1 LNHAAERSPKPTI
14 EPVGDPRKLVSVIV
28 PTYNRSSLLIG
39 ALESVWAQ
47 THRPIELIVVD
58 DGSTDDTR
66 NAVEAWQ
73 STRGGDEGFTSRYV
87 RQDNRGPA
95 AGRNRG
101 LALARGEYVQFLDS
115 DDRLHPEKLAA
126 QAGVLNKAPGF
137 DAVISWVGFWDDT
150 GPPGPVMEVMG
161 QQATED
167 LPCFLCGNDIPVHAP
182 LHRRRL
188 LEELGGFDEALL
200 HSEDVDLHFRLALA
214 GARFGSVPK
223 ILAWV
228 LRHDERSRVSHRL
241 FAAGPEFERHFYL
254 RILEF
259 GRSRGAA
266 SPQFRAALSKR
277 LVSISRRY
285 YGAFRPQT
293 ARICLLTAQ
302 EICPDARSFSMSLDL
317 TPVGSAVRVGVEVA
331 RRVIGSVRKRLRR
344 TSRAGGFWT
353 NR

>member
-1 LNHAAERSPKPTI
+1 M
-14 EPVGDPRKLVSVIV
+14 IV

-47 THRPIELIVVD
+47 THRPIELIVID

-66 NAVEAWQ
+66 TAVEAWQ
-73 STRGGDEGFTSRYV
+73 STHGGEEGFTSRYV
-87 RQDNRGPA
+87 QQSNRGPA

-101 LALARGEYVQFLDS
+101 LALARGEYIQFLDS

-126 QAGVLNKAPGF
+126 QASVLNAEPGF
-137 DAVISWVGFWDDT
+137 DAVIAPVAFLDDR
-150 GPPGPVMEVMG
+150 GRPNLDKPVMDR
-161 QQATED
+161 QTDED
-167 LPCFLCGNDIPVHAP
+167 LPCYLCRNDIAVHAP

-188 LEELGGFDEALL
+188 LEGLGGFNEGLF
-200 HSEDVDLHFRLALA
+200 HSEDVDLHLRLALA

-228 LRHDERSRVSHRL
+228 PRHDERSRVSHRL
-241 FAAGPEFERHFYL
+241 LAAGPDFERNFYL
-254 RILEF
+254 RILDF

-266 SPQFRAALSKR
+266 TPQFRAALSER

-285 YGAFRPQT
+285 YGALRPQT

-302 EICPDARSFSMSLDL
+302 EICPEARSFSISFDL
-317 TPVGSAVRVGVEVA
+317 TPVGSAVTVGVEVV
-331 RRVIGSVRKRLRR
+331 RRVVGSAWRWLRR
-344 TSRAGGFWT
+344 TRHPRGVWT
-353 NR
+353 NG

>member
-1 LNHAAERSPKPTI
+1 M
-14 EPVGDPRKLVSVIV
+14 SVIV

-47 THRPIELIVVD
+47 THRPIELIVID

-66 NAVEAWQ
+66 TAVEAWQ
-73 STRGGDEGFTSRYV
+73 STHGGDEGFTSRYV
-87 RQDNRGPA
+87 YQDNRGPA

-101 LALARGEYVQFLDS
+101 LALARGEYIQFLDS

-126 QAGVLNKAPGF
+126 QAIVLNAAPGF
-137 DAVISWVGFWDDT
+137 DAVIAWVGFLGDT
-150 GPPGPVMEVMG
+150 GRPGLVMEVMG
-161 QQATED
+161 QQAAED
-167 LPCFLCGNDIPVHAP
+167 LPCFLCGTDIPVHAP

-188 LEELGGFDEALL
+188 LEELGGFDEGLL

-214 GARFGSVPK
+214 GARFGSVPE

-241 FAAGPEFERHFYL
+241 FDAGPDFERYFYL
-254 RILEF
+254 RILDF

-266 SPQFRAALSKR
+266 TPQFRAALSER

-285 YGAFRPQT
+285 YGALRPQT
-293 ARICLLTAQ
+293 ARICLLTAR
-302 EICPDARSFSMSLDL
+302 EICPDARSSSMSFDL
-317 TPVGSAVRVGVEVA
+317 TPIGSAVRVGVELV
-331 RRVIGSVRKRLRR
+331 RRAIGSAWRRLQR
-344 TSRAGGFWT
+344 TSRPRGLGMHG
-353 NR
+353 